1 MFLLPPKPIR
11 SFDEYLATDWG
22 GLGIRRAT
30 ELGSAETIA
39 EIARSGLRGRG
50 GAGFPTGRKWATV
63 AGASTSDRR
72 FVVCN
77 AAEGEPGTFKDRA
90 LLRTNPYQVV
100 EGLIIAANTMGADRA
115 YVCLKASFEAE
126 IAALTTAAS
135 EMQAS
140 GLCGDCEVALIAG
153 PEEYLFGEEKAML
166 EVIEGREPLP
176 RILPPYQHGLF
187 ATSPQAGWEASG
199 PGPIVEGLRR
209 TGSNPTLVNNAETLA
224 NLAPILARGADWF
237 RSLGT
242 AESPGS
248 LIATVVGDV
257 SSPGVAEIELGTP
270 LRRVIDLVGGG
281 PLPGC
286 SIQAVFSGVS
296 NPVVKGDQLD
306 VPMSYEGLS
315 SIGSGLGAGGF
326 VVYDQT
332 ACMVEVARV
341 FSRFL
346 SVESC
351 GQCSPCKLGSAEVT
365 RLLERIQTSEADE
378 DEVTEIGAWLAKVT
392 DGARCYLA
400 TQEAKVVGSIL
411 SAFPDDFVAHLE
423 GSCPRPRPIP
433 IPKLVDLSGG
443 KAVYDERQARKRPDW
458 TYDESR

>member
-1 MFLLPPKPIR
+1 MFLLPPEPIR

-30 ELGSAETIA
+30 ELGPAATIA
-39 EIARSGLRGRG
+39 EISRSGLRGRG
-50 GAGFPTGRKWATV
+50 GAGFPTGRKWSTV
-63 AGASTSDRR
+63 ANASTSGRR

-90 LLRTNPYQVV
+90 LLRSNPYQVV
-100 EGLIIAANTMGADRA
+100 EGLLVAAATMGADRA

-126 IAALTTAAS
+126 IAALTGAVA
-135 EMQAS
+135 EVQAS
-140 GLCGDCEVALIAG
+140 GLGGDCEVAVVAG

-166 EVIEGREPLP
+166 EVIEGRDPLP
-176 RILPPYQHGLF
+176 RILPPYEHGLF
-187 ATSPQAGWEASG
+187 TTAPQAGWESGG
-199 PGPIVEGLRR
+199 PGPGPGSASRV
-209 TGSNPTLVNNAETLA
+209 GSNPTLVNNAETLA
-224 NLAPILARGADWF
+224 NLAPILARGAEWF

-242 AESPGS
+242 PGSPGNI
-248 LIATVVGDV
+248 IATVVGDV
-257 SSPGVAEIELGTP
+257 TSPGVGEVELGTP
-270 LRRVIDLVGGG
+270 LLRVIDRVGGG
-281 PLPGC
+281 ALPGR

-296 NPVVKGDQLD
+296 NPVLKADQLE
-306 VPMSYEGLS
+306 VPLSYEGLS

-326 VVYDQT
+326 IVYDQS

-351 GQCSPCKLGSAEVT
+351 GQCSPCKLGSAEIT
-365 RLLERIQTSEADE
+365 RLLERVQASEAAPE
-378 DEVTEIGAWLAKVT
+378 EVTEIGAWLALVT

-400 TQEAKVVGSIL
+400 TQEAKVIGSIL
-411 SAFPDDFVAHLE
+411 AAFPDDFVAHLE

-433 IPKLVDLSGG
+433 IPKLVDLSEGR
-443 KAVYDERQARKRPDW
+443 AVYDQRQDRKRPDW
-458 TYDESR
+458 TYV